1 MNFLSKLVDK
11 VTIKNQILQKQPSV
25 KILAILS
32 QVYGLNDFQIALVL
46 KRFGLSFCIL
56 GRKEL
61 LLPSKVVSGIL
72 TYIEKNLT
80 VEYQLGRRVFS
91 TFEKL
96 RKLKL
101 NRFRYYEMNKPVRGQ
116 RTKTNSSTVKRQPSY
131 RNLRLEKSGVLSERL
146 MK

>member
-11 VTIKNQILQKQPSV
+11 VNVKNPNLPKQHPV
-25 KILAILS
+25 KIAHILS
-32 QVYGLNDFQIALVL
+32 QVYGLNEFQIALVL

-61 LLPSKVVSGIL
+61 LLSSKVVSGIL

-80 VEYQLGRRVFS
+80 VEYQLGRRIFS